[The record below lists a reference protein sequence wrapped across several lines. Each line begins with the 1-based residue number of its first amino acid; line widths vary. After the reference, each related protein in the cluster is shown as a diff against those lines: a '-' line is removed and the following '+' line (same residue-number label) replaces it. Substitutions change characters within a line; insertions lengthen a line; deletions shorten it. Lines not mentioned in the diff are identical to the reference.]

1 MITIVLQVL
10 IPIVK
15 YFIEK
20 KAAKRLSDKEFVDFI
35 LAHQKRRSKAGQS
48 SVDFEKALKEAEN
61 EMKESNDKD
70 K

>member
-1 MITIVLQVL
+1 MITIILQVL

-20 KAAKRLSDKEFVDFI
+20 RSAKKLSDKEFVDFI

-48 SVDFEKALKEAEN
+48 SVDFEKALEEARKEMSDDEN
-61 EMKESNDKD
+61 K
-70 K
+70 